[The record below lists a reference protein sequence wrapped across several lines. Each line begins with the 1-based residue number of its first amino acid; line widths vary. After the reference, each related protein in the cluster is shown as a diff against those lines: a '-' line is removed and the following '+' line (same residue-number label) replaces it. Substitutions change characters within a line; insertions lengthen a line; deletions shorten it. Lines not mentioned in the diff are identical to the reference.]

1 VGWVKEWALPIAEN
15 VYYRDSVPPAS
26 KPGSTFLAD
35 TPVRRGKDA
44 SLYQFFAPGGVLA
57 ATHPA
62 YEFRRGQLQMAQA
75 VAQALEEKRH
85 LIVEAGTG
93 TGKTLAYLLPV
104 IRSGKRVIIS
114 TGTKNLQEQLF
125 YKDIPFLEH
134 ALFGAITGCAETG
147 HLSIDSSQPIQR
159 LSVCYMKGRN
169 NYLCRK
175 KLYDL
180 TNAPVLSGLE
190 EIEQYRALAAWEKTT
205 TTGDRAELAEL
216 PEASQLW
223 HKLDARAEGCT
234 GQKCSEFERCF
245 ITEMRRRGMESDII
259 IVNHH
264 LFFADLA
271 IKLQADGAPD
281 AGILPE
287 AAAVIFDEA
296 HELEDVAGN
305 YFGISVS
312 NLRVDDLARDVESSL
327 QHNHIMS
334 ASLSAALG
342 SLREKSQFFFS
353 LLPAGDG
360 RFAFESRREFLE
372 ENGDEF
378 LALNQA
384 LTRIAG
390 ELEGL
395 PQKPEEIFNL
405 VRRTQ
410 EIQMHL
416 GFAMESEDRNTV
428 FWIERRGGRG
438 RSNLSRS
445 SQDAKKNQ
453 MNTFDGGRQNV
464 FLQATPIHVGP
475 ILGECLWSKLECAV
489 LTSATLAV
497 GGGFDYIR
505 QRLGLEYARE
515 SVLPSHFDYQN
526 QALFYVPPDLPD
538 TRTPQFTPKAA
549 DRIRSILEITRGRAF
564 VLFTSYAQMNE
575 IYDRLL
581 GEIEFPMLR
590 QGDAPKTTL
599 LEEFRL
605 TPNAVL
611 FATSSF
617 RQGVDVQGE
626 QLSCVIIDRL
636 PFAVPT
642 DPVVAARVKAIDT
655 DGGNAFFQYQ
665 VPSAVITLKQGFGR
679 LIRSLNDRGLL
690 VLLDNRILKKQ
701 YGRVFIESLPNYK
714 RTTEMRA
721 VEEFFSVGA

>member
-1 VGWVKEWALPIAEN
+1 MALGSQPVSPSTPSRSASGGKEVSGAS
-15 VYYRDSVPPAS
+15 DS
-26 KPGSTFLAD
+26 
-35 TPVRRGKDA
+35 

-57 ATHPA
+57 RAHPA

-75 VAQALEEKRH
+75 VEQALEEKRH

-93 TGKTLAYLLPV
+93 TGKTLAYLMPV

-125 YKDIPFLEH
+125 YKDIPFLEQT
-134 ALFGAITGCAETG
+134 LFGAADGDA
-147 HLSIDSSQPIQR
+147 DAPVRR

-180 TNAPVLSGLE
+180 ANQPVLSGLE
-190 EIEQYRALAAWEKTT
+190 EIEQYRAIAAWENTT
-205 TTGDRAELAEL
+205 ATGDRAELAEL
-216 PEASQLW
+216 PEASLLW
-223 HKLDARAEGCT
+223 HKLDARSEACT
-234 GQKCSEFERCF
+234 GQKCSEWERCF

-271 IKLQADGAPD
+271 IKLQAESGPD
-281 AGILPE
+281 AGVLPE

-312 NLRVDDLARDVESSL
+312 NLRVEELARDVEASL
-327 QHNHIMS
+327 QHHRMMS
-334 ASLSAALG
+334 ASLSGALG
-342 SLREKSQFFFS
+342 SLGERSQFFFS
-353 LLPAGDG
+353 LLPSGEG
-360 RFAFESRREFLE
+360 RFAFDTRREFLE

-384 LTRIAG
+384 LTRLAG

-395 PQKPEEIFNL
+395 PQKPEEVFNF

-410 EIQMHL
+410 QL
-416 GFAMESEDRNTV
+416 QVQLAFSMESDDRNTV
-428 FWIERRGGRG
+428 FWIERRGGR
-438 RSNLSRS
+438 
-445 SQDAKKNQ
+445 
-453 MNTFDGGRQNV
+453 MNSPHRPRGTEKTKEVPQGRQNV
-464 FLQATPIHVGP
+464 FLQATPIDVGP
-475 ILGECLWSKLECAV
+475 ILRECLWSKLECAV

-497 GGGFDYIR
+497 GGGFEYIR
-505 QRLGLEYARE
+505 RRLGLEHARE
-515 SVLPSHFDYQN
+515 SVLPSHFDYEN

-538 TRTPQFTPKAA
+538 ARTPQFTAKAA
-549 DRIRSILEITRGRAF
+549 ERIHRLLAITRGRAF
-564 VLFTSYAQMNE
+564 VLFTSYALMNDVYE
-575 IYDRLL
+575 RLL
-581 GEIEFPMLR
+581 GELQFPMLR
-590 QGDAPKTTL
+590 QGDAPKSVL
-599 LEEFRL
+599 LKEFRL

-617 RQGVDVQGE
+617 WQGVDVQGE

-636 PFAVPT
+636 PFAVPS
-642 DPVVAARVKAIDT
+642 DPVVAARVKAIDA

-665 VPSAVITLKQGFGR
+665 VPAAVITLKQGFGR
-679 LIRSLNDRGLL
+679 LIRSLQDRGLL

-701 YGRVFIESLPNYK
+701 YG
-714 RTTEMRA
+714 
-721 VEEFFSVGA
+721 